1 MMLVGLSDFLTMPI
15 VKLHKKG
22 QLTLPVGIRKQARI
36 GDGDL
41 LEARIERGQITLTP
55 KSLVDRQIAESEK
68 DYREGRYYGP
78 FDSADEMVASIQ
90 GQFKKRSRKRASRK

>member
-1 MMLVGLSDFLTMPI
+1 MFVRFSDFLNMPL

-22 QLTLPVGIRKQARI
+22 QLTLPVGLRKQARI

-41 LEARIERGQITLTP
+41 LDARIERGQITLTP

-68 DYREGRYYGP
+68 DYREGSYHGP
-78 FDSADEMVASIQ
+78 FETAEEMIASLQ
-90 GQFKKRSRKRASRK
+90 EQLKKRSRKRASRK